1 MVTVAESEKE
11 NEHVCEE
18 IFQLLEDGED
28 YKDLLNLEHEKMLL
42 RWVNFY
48 LKQVGEKPVDNL
60 GKDLADCV
68 ALLYLLN

>member
-1 MVTVAESEKE
+1 MVAVAESEKE

-48 LKQVGEKPVDNL
+48 LKQVSEKPVDNL
-60 GKDLADCV
+60 GKDLADSV